1 MSPFITALTDQ
12 LETLVT
18 QLQIEKPEK
27 EFTLVLNASNRYWAI
42 HWKSTKLWKTERP
55 LKEHFCLTVYPDNT
69 AFSLMGYH
77 RAEDIFEQLEET
89 HFLYKEKP
97 PETLFEMVNELATQT
112 KNAILAA
119 VDQEFDPSY

>member
-1 MSPFITALTDQ
+1 MSPFITAITDQ

-27 EFTLVLNASNRYWAI
+27 EFKLALNAANMYWAI

-55 LKEHFCLTVYPDNT
+55 LKEYFCLTVYPDST
-69 AFSLMGYH
+69 ALSIMGYH
-77 RAEDIFEQLEET
+77 RAEDIFEQLEDT
-89 HFLYKEKP
+89 HFLYKEKT
-97 PETLFEMVNELATQT
+97 PEALFELVNEIATQT

-119 VDQEFDPSY
+119 VDQEFDPNY